1 MKELEFSHHVSQIP
15 QGQQLPEYNRSVTA
29 EISHIPDYQSA
40 VSNYAS
46 ATNWMSAIGSE
57 VATRASNAIATKLGA
72 EAGKNPKEGHLGLSL
87 TEFDKVYEES
97 YTRQAQATLGLQA
110 QTLISKANL
119 EVAASPSINADMILK
134 SQEQVKLGLSRIFS
148 LAPESVRGQM
158 EYQYGGVMLN
168 QNEHLVSRMLKQQ
181 QEDRRNTL
189 DLSTKVNNQNAFSL
203 ALSGAGG
210 VDENTGDSK
219 SGLAAVKAVEDHYAS
234 AVATRDATPLE
245 AKVAIDTARQ
255 SYLSGKYSRL
265 AEFAE
270 QSGKLPGFYKELGD
284 PENPETTDISLTDRK
299 AVLDNV
305 VAHMN
310 ERAALNMQDQQLK
323 MAEFQVKLAENPD
336 QITGTE
342 LAQLQSQLTPIQG
355 QKVKLDFIQ
364 ALNKRKKDDTQSNI
378 LISDW
383 GNPDLHARADKE
395 VQNKTFDKLTDKA
408 VAQSNESGK
417 MPISRDEAQ
426 LQVAASA
433 GAPIPV
439 FTKGLQLKLSSGNPV
454 QMDAAAQQMHALY
467 QRGAGHALAGLT
479 EQDKA
484 MYETMESLRS
494 SLNPTE
500 AAREA
505 VNKIYNQDP
514 AMFKANQQKWSDY
527 LSANSKGISNSD
539 FALKNFQ
546 LSKTDFINPSV
557 AQVYGTDILN
567 KYASNY
573 QILSGD
579 EKTAKA
585 MTQRYVDENYG
596 ETGVNGGS
604 NVTLHPIEKVLGY
617 SDNRVVPAIQTDI
630 INQLNSSF
638 LPTKKAYDEGKSNEY
653 WTTEPL
659 SDQTHG
665 IFSTTYDPV
674 KLKRHTKVNGKEKV
688 DTFDAVVQGNAWDWD
703 VSVYSPQSGLRSLY
717 QIAPF
722 MGYIQYKPNK
732 KAIQEHYLKVHHAP
746 PSHTQDTTKF
756 FNF

>member
-46 ATNWMSAIGSE
+46 STNWMSAIGSE
-57 VATRASNAIATKLGA
+57 VATRASNAIASKLGA
-72 EAGKNPKEGHLGLSL
+72 EEGKNPKEGHLGLTL
-87 TEFDKVYEES
+87 TEFDKVYEDS

-119 EVAASPSINADMILK
+119 EVAASPNINGEMIAK

-158 EYQYGGVMLN
+158 EYQFGGVMLN
-168 QNEHLVSRMLKQQ
+168 QQEHLTNRMLKQQ
-181 QEDRRNTL
+181 QEDRRNTV
-189 DLSTKVNNQNAFSL
+189 DLSTKINNQNAFSL

-210 VDENTGDSK
+210 TDENGDSK
-219 SGLAAVKAVEDHYAS
+219 PGLAAVKATEALYAS
-234 AVATRDATPLE
+234 AVATRDSTPLE
-245 AKVAIDTARQ
+245 AKVAVDSARQ
-255 SYLSGKYSRL
+255 AYLSGKYSRL

-270 QSGKLPGFYKELGD
+270 KAGKLPGFYKELADTED
-284 PENPETTDISLTDRK
+284 PVQDISIEDRK

-323 MAEFQVKLAENPD
+323 MAQFQVKLAENPD
-336 QITGTE
+336 QITGAE

-364 ALNKRKKDDTQSNI
+364 ALNRRKKDDSQSNA

-383 GNPDLHARADKE
+383 GNSDLHARASEK
-395 VQNKTFDKLTDKA
+395 VQNQSFDKLTDKT
-408 VAQSNESGK
+408 VQQSNESGNI
-417 MPISRDEAQ
+417 PITREEAQ
-426 LQVAASA
+426 VQVAASA

-454 QMDAAAQQMHALY
+454 QMDAAAQQMHSLY
-467 QRGAGHALAGLT
+467 QRGAGHALAGLN
-479 EQDKA
+479 EKDKA

-505 VNKIYNQDP
+505 VNKIYNQGS

-527 LSANSKGISNSD
+527 VSHGTKGGISDSD
-539 FALKNFQ
+539 FALRSFK
-546 LSKTDFINPSV
+546 LSKNDFLNPST
-557 AQVYGTDILN
+557 AQVYGTDIFN
-567 KYASNY
+567 KYGTNY

-579 EKTAKA
+579 ENTAKA
-585 MTQRYVDENYG
+585 MTQRYIDENYG
-596 ETGVNGGS
+596 DTGVNGGS
-604 NVTLHPIEKVLGY
+604 NKTLHPIEKVLGY
-617 SDNRVVPAIQTDI
+617 SDSNVVPVIQTDI
-630 INQLNSSF
+630 MNQLNSHF
-638 LPTKKAYDEGKSNEY
+638 MPIKEAYDKGKANEY
-653 WTTEPL
+653 WSLEPL
-659 SDQTHG
+659 SGKAHG
-665 IFSTTYDPV
+665 VFSTTYDPV
-674 KLKRHTKVNGKEKV
+674 KVKRHTKTGNGTEKV
-688 DTFDAVVQGNAWDWD
+688 DMFDIVVQGNSWNWDM
-703 VSVYSPQSGLRSLY
+703 SVYSNQTGLRSLY
-717 QIAPF
+717 QIAPY
-722 MGYIQYKPNK
+722 MGYLKYQPNK
-732 KAIQEHYLKVHHAP
+732 EAIQETYLKAYP
-746 PSHTQDTTKF
+746 K
-756 FNF
+756 